1 MFTFGIIAAIILI
14 VAAVI
19 AIVNN
24 RFATSPNWNKLL
36 SLSYEKQ
43 TKRQREKMV
52 RWANDWDKCAV
63 KYVFGVKGREGL
75 LTLFNGPHTAAVG
88 EKIDEIMQLGTRFSS
103 NIANLE
109 LAFLWQN
116 AETYEEYR
124 KKALVDLL
132 ELDKIYESLY
142 DGLNPT
148 FEEEVE
154 LKV

>member
-1 MFTFGIIAAIILI
+1 MYTFGIFIAIVIILI
-14 VAAVI
+14 VVVL
-19 AIVNN
+19 IVNN
-24 RFATSPNWNKLL
+24 RFSKSPNWNKLL
-36 SLSYEKQ
+36 SLSYDKQ
-43 TKRQREKMV
+43 NKKQMEKMV
-52 RWANDWDKCAV
+52 LWANDWDKCAV

-75 LTLFNGPHTAAVG
+75 LTLFNPPHTAAVV
-88 EKIDEIMQLGTRFSS
+88 EKIDEIIGLGTRFSS

-109 LAFLWQN
+109 RMFLWQN
-116 AETYEEYR
+116 EEQYEEYR

-132 ELDKIYESLY
+132 ELDKIYETLY